1 MKINAKRK
9 YKFLEILLVNHVD
22 QTKKTPPFESKT
34 HPSRG
39 NSRQKQTAIL
49 LWGLTI
55 LYCLFI
61 FCLSSLEGE
70 EVEESSAGS
79 AVFFL
84 EEESD
89 KLEHFLLYFGLGCL
103 AYGAFRKSLPLNPCL
118 SSVVDQLGN
127 LFASVFKK
135 ERMDGNSSLRYGLV
149 GITFLFVV
157 LYGLSDEIHQYFVP
171 GRSATFLDLVVD
183 AVGGLTATF
192 FMHCFIRKRKER
204 KFHRAH

>member
-1 MKINAKRK
+1 M
-9 YKFLEILLVNHVD
+9 LVNHLD
-22 QTKKTPPFESKT
+22 PPKKTPSFESKA

-70 EVEESSAGS
+70 EVEESPAGS
-79 AVFFL
+79 DVFFL

-89 KLEHFLLYFGLGCL
+89 KVEHFLLYFGLGCL
-103 AYGAFRKSLPLNPCL
+103 VYGAFRKSLPLNPCL
-118 SSVVDQLGN
+118 SHAVERVGNVVVQ
-127 LFASVFKK
+127 VFKK
-135 ERMDGNSSLRYGLV
+135 ERVDDNFSLRYGLV
-149 GITFLFVV
+149 AITFLFIV

-171 GRSATFLDLVVD
+171 GRSSSVFDLLVD
-183 AVGGLTATF
+183 SAGGLFAAL
-192 FMHCFIRKRKER
+192 FMDWYLKRRKQARRSQGRK
-204 KFHRAH
+204 KHL